1 MDKQMDR
8 LTDFNGMIHNVTDLR
23 AKMRK
28 TACNEAGRNK
38 QKVEADKKEMKK
50 KK

>member
-1 MDKQMDR
+1 MKLVGPMTSGIAGR
-8 LTDFNGMIHNVTDLR
+8 HCIR